1 MHNVPGVLNIDGGRS
16 YKTIIEAFTETEVPM
31 PVSGKWA
38 NAGMVRGGAV
48 DFAWVV
54 KNAQHYR
61 VPQRRKR
68 VLAVADFTGRR
79 AAEIL
84 FKSESLSGYFAAR
97 ESARQGITADAES
110 GAHGAGCGIV
120 AAAFMA
126 GQAKNARSIA
136 YSETLSPT
144 LKGAAS
150 GLNQTPSVLCVASGQ
165 SDAIAAAS
173 DELAPTLTI
182 HHEAPYIWKEQT
194 AYGICSHS
202 SNSMLSNNPFS
213 GIYEAETCKTLDQT
227 CVNPVCNQ
235 GGVCVVEG
243 GVPCEPKIART
254 LTARHDSSP
263 CADRGQN
270 VVAFAQNQRDEVRD
284 LNDMAG
290 CLAAYQGVKQQTYVM
305 QSDKNCLTPWD
316 KQQSRIHMPDGNSPT
331 LVGADGDGGRN
342 PAGLVMTE
350 IHPDVTGTLCGS
362 GAGTSR
368 TAGNCNETD
377 LAIAYCLQGNM
388 IGRANKNGPQGNGV
402 NEEIS
407 FTLNT
412 TDKHAVAAVDC
423 RNLYEN
429 DKLSGTLQAKDG
441 AGYSLNYVNPVRTGY
456 VIRRLTPTECERLMA
471 FPDDYTAVGHDGKIM
486 SDSTRYQM
494 LGNSIVVN
502 VLAYIMQNVAELL
515 GGAAYD

>member
-1 MHNVPGVLNIDGGRS
+1 L
-16 YKTIIEAFTETEVPM
+16 
-31 PVSGKWA
+31 
-38 NAGMVRGGAV
+38 
-48 DFAWVV
+48 
-54 KNAQHYR
+54 
-61 VPQRRKR
+61 
-68 VLAVADFTGRR
+68 
-79 AAEIL
+79 
-84 FKSESLSGYFAAR
+84 
-97 ESARQGITADAES
+97 
-110 GAHGAGCGIV
+110 
-120 AAAFMA
+120 A

-165 SDAIAAAS
+165 SDALAAAC
-173 DELAPTLTI
+173 DELAPTLTML
-182 HHEAPYIWKEQT
+182 HEAPYICAEQT

-202 SNSMLSNNPFS
+202 SNSMLSDNPLS
-213 GIYEAETCKTLDQT
+213 GIYEAETCKTLDT
-227 CVNPVCNQ
+227 MCANPACNQ
-235 GGVCVVEG
+235 GGIAVV
-243 GVPCEPKIART
+243 EPKIART

-284 LNDMAG
+284 LHNLAG

-305 QSDKNCLTPWD
+305 QQDKNCLTPWD
-316 KQQSRIHMPDGNSPT
+316 LQQSRIHTPDGKSPT
-331 LVGADGDGGRN
+331 LAGADGGGGRN

-350 IHPDVTGTLCGS
+350 IHPDVAGTLCGS

-377 LAIAYCLQGNM
+377 LAIAYCLQGNT
-388 IGRANKNGPQGNGV
+388 IGRADENGPQGKGV

-412 TDKHAVAAVDC
+412 IDKHAVAYGESSYGDYREGKMSVLKANGGATGGGGETLVAAVDC
-423 RNLYEN
+423 RNLCEN
-429 DKLSGTLQAKDG
+429 NEMSGTLTAKETG
-441 AGYSLNYVNPVRTGY
+441 GYSLNYVNPVRTDY

-471 FPDDYTAVGHDGKIM
+471 FPDGYTAVGHDGKIM

-502 VLAYIMQNVAELL
+502 VLTYIMQNIAEQL
-515 GGAAYD
+515 GGTAQ